1 MKLDPILSKAVSFSR
16 KKNYNEAIKV
26 LESEHNR
33 YYGKFTYYYILG
45 LSYLYSRIYGVAL
58 RYLNLAIEQKL
69 RDVNTLLGLAALHLN
84 HGDTDKA
91 VDIYLEVQ
99 SIDAGN
105 KIAKRAL
112 DIIKKYPG
120 PENISSWIDSG
131 KLYKIFPEFPKTG
144 ISKKTIIIGISFII
158 TGAIILFFHALNSGI
173 INFPQRDDLRP
184 LPREALAPREI
195 SESPIESSGAFRY
208 ELSSNQVIEEY
219 NLARRLFTEYRDEA
233 ARVRLNLIME
243 SNASEPY
250 KNSATILLSYLQTPS
265 FHTLNDRFTYAEII
279 DAPYIH
285 SGVHIIWRGVPSN
298 LIVGQN
304 STFFELL
311 IGENAPQI
319 VEGRVSVN
327 YDFATPTI
335 NTLRHV
341 EILGRVVLDP
351 AELNGIRI
359 QGLDI
364 NQAGLQSTP

>member
-1 MKLDPILSKAVSFSR
+1 MKLDPILSKAVRFSR

-91 VDIYLEVQ
+91 VDMYLEVQ

-105 KIAKRAL
+105 KIAKKAL
-112 DIIKKYPG
+112 EIIKKYPG

-131 KLYKIFPEFPKTG
+131 KLVNIFPAFPKTG
-144 ISKKTIIIGISFII
+144 ISNRTIAAGISILV
-158 TGAIILFFHALNSGI
+158 TGAIVLFISLVNNGTI
-173 INFPQRDDLRP
+173 VFPQRGDLRP
-184 LPREALAPREI
+184 LPIEALTVREI
-195 SESPIESSGAFRY
+195 GESPIQASGAYRY
-208 ELSSNQVIEEY
+208 ELSSNQVIDEY

-250 KNSATILLSYLQTPS
+250 KNSASILLSYLQTPG
-265 FHTLNDRFTYAEII
+265 FHTLNDRFTYEEII

-285 SGVHIIWRGVPSN
+285 SGVHVIWRGVPSN

-335 NTLRHV
+335 NPLRHV

-351 AELNGIRI
+351 GELNGIRI

-364 NQAGLQSTP
+364 NQAGLQSSP